1 NCAAIAGKS
10 PENHGS
16 YAECSWWIPQKSRPR
31 VLSNHA
37 RPAPFTELSEVK
49 KLLQLSRDA
58 VELAVQGR
66 ANRVD
71 RCCDQAVF
79 DSGGSRLVVQ
89 KRSDFRHV
97 TGSLSTLRWNTHQKL
112 EPFKPQC
119 LTKVLF

>member
-1 NCAAIAGKS
+1 MQLVDTSKRAG
-10 PENHGS
+10 P
-16 YAECSWWIPQKSRPR
+16 
-31 VLSNHA
+31 HA

-49 KLLQLSRDA
+49 KLVQLSRDA

-119 LTKVLF
+119 LTKVLFNDDGFSNEIRPGLVVG